1 MDKYEYN
8 VKSDQIKKLYNR
20 KEFAAAAEIADEIDW
35 SRVKDNKML
44 TLVADIYEGIKDY
57 EKAKEVLLIAYER
70 TTMGRQLAY
79 KLTIL
84 ALRTKNF
91 VEADEFYS
99 DFVEMSPTDVAQYLL
114 KYRIAKAKGED
125 VEVLIKIL
133 EAYVESEMDERW
145 QYELAKLYHE
155 AGQDDKCISA
165 CDELEL
171 WFSDGK
177 YVEKAKT
184 LKKIITSVMDDYNK
198 RYGDINQIKK
208 ENEDKTN
215 DNIVNEV
222 SGEAGDTLTPSVK
235 AMKPIS
241 RVKVNTSEEDIELN
255 FKKDGTVE
263 YTDPN
268 DITEDAKSE
277 MDDILADIKY
287 DDIHEDEKK
296 AREAE
301 EAAKAAEEAA
311 KIVDE
316 AEDEADANEVSKA
329 HVESEESQDV
339 KLNEDEIDENEID
352 NEDEEEA
359 DDEEP
364 KKRGLGNLFGFGK
377 KADKEDELQD
387 LVVSS
392 VDEEEVNELALKAAR
407 RKRRAAKNETTSQ
420 RHARVV
426 EKVKEDFLDEE
437 SEEDVYK
444 TDEERRAET
453 ALKAA
458 IEAADAAQKAADLA
472 NIMVEEARV
481 HMLEV
486 RKVTKQQQA
495 DEAEAEGN
503 QELARKSREAARKA
517 ARSATQV
524 FERVPA
530 YGDGKVVEA
539 DMAEVSN
546 NALDTVSDKGQED
559 ILNTTEIDPNEINFK
574 VDDSRN
580 KYDTANIQE
589 ALAESMKRLFGD
601 NQPDTILTDDD
612 LDEDEYLAD
621 DIDNAP
627 TRRFDIKKINQA
639 LEQRAIYH
647 TVPLPESL
655 NQEADGQ
662 IELAPK
668 LVEEQVQ
675 GQMGIQDLMDDMS
688 KPADIR
694 AKEVA
699 EAEEAAKKAAEEA
712 KAEAERVEAERK
724 AEEDRKAAEEA
735 ARLEAERIEAERK
748 AEEER
753 KAAEEAAR
761 LEAERLEAERKA
773 EEERKAAEEAA
784 RLEAE
789 RIEAERKAEEER
801 KAAEEAARLEA
812 ERIEAERKAEEERKA
827 AEEAARLEAE
837 RIEAER
843 KAEEERKATEEE
855 ARAEREAEEALA
867 ASIAQM
873 EAEEAKEAKDLQNTG
888 TDDNTEKDRET
899 EAILRGLSGTGSHN
913 TTTEINIKAISAMID
928 SSIAKEDAKDIVAD
942 EETIKHIDS
951 AIKEVVEPSM
961 VVPKNLEDFSDI
973 NRDEEAHKKEQ
984 AISYEEQR
992 SLDVGSILDSLASV
1006 DEKMEEAEVKAEEK
1020 EEDKEPVSSG
1030 SSVIADKADDDSKEI
1045 IKAAN
1050 KIDNATVKDGKIPDE
1065 YRNIFDNFT
1074 GIDTIESEVAD
1085 TLKNLIDNFDKDGT
1099 SKSNNVIVTGSN
1111 KIGKSTLAIDI
1122 IKAANKGR
1130 DRSGRKVAKVK
1141 ASTLNKN
1148 GVNNVFIKII
1158 GSDLIIEQAGN
1169 LMPATLTELIVKL
1182 KNYTEEMLVV
1192 LEDDKAAIDRMLIN
1206 SKELKK
1212 LFNNRVDIKE
1222 LEISDMVKI
1231 ARDYAREQFY
1241 EIDEMGELALSAKLD
1256 DLMGSS
1262 KSITVEDIEDIVDQA
1277 IEHASKFR
1285 IGNLLGKLKK
1295 NNSEFKTLSEQDFL

>member
-215 DNIVNEV
+215 DNMVNEV

-301 EAAKAAEEAA
+301 EAARAAEEAA

-339 KLNEDEIDENEID
+339 KSSEDEIDENEID

-426 EKVKEDFLDEE
+426 EKVKEDFLD
-437 SEEDVYK
+437 
-444 TDEERRAET
+444 
-453 ALKAA
+453 
-458 IEAADAAQKAADLA
+458 ADAAQKAADLA

-724 AEEDRKAAEEA
+724 AEE
-735 ARLEAERIEAERK
+735 
-748 AEEER
+748 
-753 KAAEEAAR
+753 
-761 LEAERLEAERKA
+761 
-773 EEERKAAEEAA
+773 ERKAAEEAA

-801 KAAEEAARLEA
+801 KAAEE
-812 ERIEAERKAEEERKA
+812 
-827 AEEAARLEAE
+827 
-837 RIEAER
+837 
-843 KAEEERKATEEE
+843 E

-873 EAEEAKEAKDLQNTG
+873 EAEEAKEAKDIQNTD

-1285 IGNLLGKLKK
+1285 IGNLFGKLKK

>member
-215 DNIVNEV
+215 DNMVNEV

-301 EAAKAAEEAA
+301 EAARAAEEAA

-339 KLNEDEIDENEID
+339 KSSEDEIDENEID

-546 NALDTVSDKGQED
+546 NALDTDSDKGQED

-724 AEEDRKAAEEA
+724 AEE
-735 ARLEAERIEAERK
+735 
-748 AEEER
+748 
-753 KAAEEAAR
+753 
-761 LEAERLEAERKA
+761 
-773 EEERKAAEEAA
+773 ERKAAEEAA

-801 KAAEEAARLEA
+801 KAAEE
-812 ERIEAERKAEEERKA
+812 
-827 AEEAARLEAE
+827 
-837 RIEAER
+837 
-843 KAEEERKATEEE
+843 E

-873 EAEEAKEAKDLQNTG
+873 EAEEAKEAKDIQNTD

-1006 DEKMEEAEVKAEEK
+1006 DEKMEEAEVKAEDK

-1285 IGNLLGKLKK
+1285 IGNLFGKLKK

>member
-177 YVEKAKT
+177 YVEKAKI

-215 DNIVNEV
+215 DNMVNEV

-339 KLNEDEIDENEID
+339 KLSEDEIDENEID

-377 KADKEDELQD
+377 KADKEDEPQD

-724 AEEDRKAAEEA
+724 AEE
-735 ARLEAERIEAERK
+735 
-748 AEEER
+748 ER

-761 LEAERLEAERKA
+761 
-773 EEERKAAEEAA
+773 
-784 RLEAE
+784 
-789 RIEAERKAEEER
+789 
-801 KAAEEAARLEA
+801 
-812 ERIEAERKAEEERKA
+812 
-827 AEEAARLEAE
+827 
-837 RIEAER
+837 
-843 KAEEERKATEEE
+843 
-855 ARAEREAEEALA
+855 
-867 ASIAQM
+867 
-873 EAEEAKEAKDLQNTG
+873 
-888 TDDNTEKDRET
+888 
-899 EAILRGLSGTGSHN
+899 
-913 TTTEINIKAISAMID
+913 
-928 SSIAKEDAKDIVAD
+928 
-942 EETIKHIDS
+942 
-951 AIKEVVEPSM
+951 
-961 VVPKNLEDFSDI
+961 
-973 NRDEEAHKKEQ
+973 
-984 AISYEEQR
+984 
-992 SLDVGSILDSLASV
+992 
-1006 DEKMEEAEVKAEEK
+1006 
-1020 EEDKEPVSSG
+1020 
-1030 SSVIADKADDDSKEI
+1030 
-1045 IKAAN
+1045 
-1050 KIDNATVKDGKIPDE
+1050 
-1065 YRNIFDNFT
+1065 
-1074 GIDTIESEVAD
+1074 
-1085 TLKNLIDNFDKDGT
+1085 
-1099 SKSNNVIVTGSN
+1099 
-1111 KIGKSTLAIDI
+1111 
-1122 IKAANKGR
+1122 
-1130 DRSGRKVAKVK
+1130 
-1141 ASTLNKN
+1141 
-1148 GVNNVFIKII
+1148 
-1158 GSDLIIEQAGN
+1158 
-1169 LMPATLTELIVKL
+1169 
-1182 KNYTEEMLVV
+1182 
-1192 LEDDKAAIDRMLIN
+1192 
-1206 SKELKK
+1206 
-1212 LFNNRVDIKE
+1212 
-1222 LEISDMVKI
+1222 
-1231 ARDYAREQFY
+1231 
-1241 EIDEMGELALSAKLD
+1241 
-1256 DLMGSS
+1256 
-1262 KSITVEDIEDIVDQA
+1262 
-1277 IEHASKFR
+1277 
-1285 IGNLLGKLKK
+1285 
-1295 NNSEFKTLSEQDFL
+1295 

>member
-215 DNIVNEV
+215 DNMVNEV

-268 DITEDAKSE
+268 DITEEAKSE

-316 AEDEADANEVSKA
+316 AEDEADVNEVSKA

-546 NALDTVSDKGQED
+546 NALDTDSDKGQED

-724 AEEDRKAAEEA
+724 AEEERKAAEEA

-773 EEERKAAEEAA
+773 EEERKAAEE
-784 RLEAE
+784 
-789 RIEAERKAEEER
+789 
-801 KAAEEAARLEA
+801 
-812 ERIEAERKAEEERKA
+812 
-827 AEEAARLEAE
+827 
-837 RIEAER
+837 
-843 KAEEERKATEEE
+843 E

-873 EAEEAKEAKDLQNTG
+873 EAEEAKEAKDIQNTD

-899 EAILRGLSGTGSHN
+899 EAILKGLSGTGSHN

-973 NRDEEAHKKEQ
+973 NRDEEAHKKEK

-1050 KIDNATVKDGKIPDE
+1050 KIDKATVKDGKIPDE

-1285 IGNLLGKLKK
+1285 IGNLFGKLKK

>member
-215 DNIVNEV
+215 DNMVNEV

-301 EAAKAAEEAA
+301 EAARAAEEAA

-339 KLNEDEIDENEID
+339 KSSEDEIDENEID

-437 SEEDVYK
+437 SEEDAYK

-546 NALDTVSDKGQED
+546 NALDTDSDKGQED

-724 AEEDRKAAEEA
+724 AEE
-735 ARLEAERIEAERK
+735 
-748 AEEER
+748 ER
-753 KAAEEAAR
+753 KAA
-761 LEAERLEAERKA
+761 
-773 EEERKAAEEAA
+773 EAA

-843 KAEEERKATEEE
+843 KAEEERKAAEEE

-873 EAEEAKEAKDLQNTG
+873 EAEEAQEAKDIQNTD

-973 NRDEEAHKKEQ
+973 NRDEEAHKKEK

-1006 DEKMEEAEVKAEEK
+1006 DEKMEEAEVKAEDK

-1285 IGNLLGKLKK
+1285 IGNLFGKLKK

>member
-215 DNIVNEV
+215 DNMVNEV

-301 EAAKAAEEAA
+301 EAARAAEEAA

-339 KLNEDEIDENEID
+339 KSSEDEIDENEID

-724 AEEDRKAAEEA
+724 AEE
-735 ARLEAERIEAERK
+735 
-748 AEEER
+748 
-753 KAAEEAAR
+753 
-761 LEAERLEAERKA
+761 
-773 EEERKAAEEAA
+773 ERKAAEEAA

-801 KAAEEAARLEA
+801 KAAEE
-812 ERIEAERKAEEERKA
+812 
-827 AEEAARLEAE
+827 
-837 RIEAER
+837 
-843 KAEEERKATEEE
+843 E

-873 EAEEAKEAKDLQNTG
+873 EAEEAKEAKDIQNTD

-973 NRDEEAHKKEQ
+973 NRDEEAHKKEK

-1006 DEKMEEAEVKAEEK
+1006 DEKMEEAEVKAEDK

-1050 KIDNATVKDGKIPDE
+1050 KIDKATVKDGKIPDE

-1285 IGNLLGKLKK
+1285 IGNLFGKLKK

>member
-301 EAAKAAEEAA
+301 EAARAAEEAA

-339 KLNEDEIDENEID
+339 KSSEDEIDENEID

-724 AEEDRKAAEEA
+724 AEE
-735 ARLEAERIEAERK
+735 
-748 AEEER
+748 
-753 KAAEEAAR
+753 
-761 LEAERLEAERKA
+761 
-773 EEERKAAEEAA
+773 ERKAAEEAA

-801 KAAEEAARLEA
+801 KAAEE
-812 ERIEAERKAEEERKA
+812 
-827 AEEAARLEAE
+827 
-837 RIEAER
+837 
-843 KAEEERKATEEE
+843 E

-873 EAEEAKEAKDLQNTG
+873 EAEEAKEAKDIQNTD

-973 NRDEEAHKKEQ
+973 NRDEEAHKKEK

-1006 DEKMEEAEVKAEEK
+1006 DEKMEEAEVKAEDK

-1050 KIDNATVKDGKIPDE
+1050 KIDKATVKDGKIPDE

-1285 IGNLLGKLKK
+1285 IGNLFGKLKK

>member
-215 DNIVNEV
+215 DNMVNEV

-301 EAAKAAEEAA
+301 EAARAAEEAA

-339 KLNEDEIDENEID
+339 KSSEDEIDENEID

-359 DDEEP
+359 EDEEP

-699 EAEEAAKKAAEEA
+699 EAEEAATKAAEEA
-712 KAEAERVEAERK
+712 KAEAERV
-724 AEEDRKAAEEA
+724 
-735 ARLEAERIEAERK
+735 
-748 AEEER
+748 
-753 KAAEEAAR
+753 
-761 LEAERLEAERKA
+761 EAERKA

-801 KAAEEAARLEA
+801 KAAEE
-812 ERIEAERKAEEERKA
+812 
-827 AEEAARLEAE
+827 
-837 RIEAER
+837 
-843 KAEEERKATEEE
+843 E

-873 EAEEAKEAKDLQNTG
+873 EAEEAKEAKDIQNTD

-1050 KIDNATVKDGKIPDE
+1050 KIDKATVKDGKIPDE

-1285 IGNLLGKLKK
+1285 IGNLFGKLKK

>member
-215 DNIVNEV
+215 DNMVNEV

-301 EAAKAAEEAA
+301 EAARAAEEAA

-339 KLNEDEIDENEID
+339 KSSEDEIDENEID

-546 NALDTVSDKGQED
+546 NALDTDSDKGQED

-724 AEEDRKAAEEA
+724 AEE
-735 ARLEAERIEAERK
+735 
-748 AEEER
+748 
-753 KAAEEAAR
+753 
-761 LEAERLEAERKA
+761 
-773 EEERKAAEEAA
+773 ERKAAEEAA

-827 AEEAARLEAE
+827 AEE
-837 RIEAER
+837 
-843 KAEEERKATEEE
+843 E

-873 EAEEAKEAKDLQNTG
+873 EAEEAKEAKDIQNTD

-973 NRDEEAHKKEQ
+973 NRDEEAHKKEK

-1006 DEKMEEAEVKAEEK
+1006 DEKMEEAEVKAEDK

-1285 IGNLLGKLKK
+1285 IGNLFGKLKK

>member
-215 DNIVNEV
+215 DNMVNEV

-316 AEDEADANEVSKA
+316 AEDEADVNEVSKA
-329 HVESEESQDV
+329 HVESEESQNV
-339 KLNEDEIDENEID
+339 KSREDEIDENEID

-724 AEEDRKAAEEA
+724 AEE
-735 ARLEAERIEAERK
+735 
-748 AEEER
+748 
-753 KAAEEAAR
+753 
-761 LEAERLEAERKA
+761 
-773 EEERKAAEEAA
+773 ERKAAEEAA

-827 AEEAARLEAE
+827 AEE
-837 RIEAER
+837 
-843 KAEEERKATEEE
+843 E

-873 EAEEAKEAKDLQNTG
+873 EAEEAKEAKDIQNTD

-1006 DEKMEEAEVKAEEK
+1006 DEKMEEAEVKAEYK

-1050 KIDNATVKDGKIPDE
+1050 KIDKATVKDGKIPDE

-1285 IGNLLGKLKK
+1285 IGNLFGKLKK

>member
-215 DNIVNEV
+215 DNMVNEV

-301 EAAKAAEEAA
+301 EAARAAEEAA

-339 KLNEDEIDENEID
+339 KSSEDEDEIDENEID

-539 DMAEVSN
+539 DMAE
-546 NALDTVSDKGQED
+546 
-559 ILNTTEIDPNEINFK
+559 
-574 VDDSRN
+574 
-580 KYDTANIQE
+580 
-589 ALAESMKRLFGD
+589 
-601 NQPDTILTDDD
+601 
-612 LDEDEYLAD
+612 
-621 DIDNAP
+621 
-627 TRRFDIKKINQA
+627 
-639 LEQRAIYH
+639 
-647 TVPLPESL
+647 
-655 NQEADGQ
+655 
-662 IELAPK
+662 
-668 LVEEQVQ
+668 
-675 GQMGIQDLMDDMS
+675 
-688 KPADIR
+688 
-694 AKEVA
+694 
-699 EAEEAAKKAAEEA
+699 
-712 KAEAERVEAERK
+712 
-724 AEEDRKAAEEA
+724 
-735 ARLEAERIEAERK
+735 
-748 AEEER
+748 
-753 KAAEEAAR
+753 
-761 LEAERLEAERKA
+761 
-773 EEERKAAEEAA
+773 
-784 RLEAE
+784 
-789 RIEAERKAEEER
+789 
-801 KAAEEAARLEA
+801 
-812 ERIEAERKAEEERKA
+812 
-827 AEEAARLEAE
+827 
-837 RIEAER
+837 
-843 KAEEERKATEEE
+843 
-855 ARAEREAEEALA
+855 
-867 ASIAQM
+867 
-873 EAEEAKEAKDLQNTG
+873 
-888 TDDNTEKDRET
+888 
-899 EAILRGLSGTGSHN
+899 
-913 TTTEINIKAISAMID
+913 
-928 SSIAKEDAKDIVAD
+928 
-942 EETIKHIDS
+942 
-951 AIKEVVEPSM
+951 
-961 VVPKNLEDFSDI
+961 
-973 NRDEEAHKKEQ
+973 
-984 AISYEEQR
+984 
-992 SLDVGSILDSLASV
+992 
-1006 DEKMEEAEVKAEEK
+1006 
-1020 EEDKEPVSSG
+1020 
-1030 SSVIADKADDDSKEI
+1030 
-1045 IKAAN
+1045 
-1050 KIDNATVKDGKIPDE
+1050 
-1065 YRNIFDNFT
+1065 
-1074 GIDTIESEVAD
+1074 
-1085 TLKNLIDNFDKDGT
+1085 
-1099 SKSNNVIVTGSN
+1099 
-1111 KIGKSTLAIDI
+1111 
-1122 IKAANKGR
+1122 
-1130 DRSGRKVAKVK
+1130 
-1141 ASTLNKN
+1141 
-1148 GVNNVFIKII
+1148 
-1158 GSDLIIEQAGN
+1158 
-1169 LMPATLTELIVKL
+1169 
-1182 KNYTEEMLVV
+1182 
-1192 LEDDKAAIDRMLIN
+1192 
-1206 SKELKK
+1206 
-1212 LFNNRVDIKE
+1212 
-1222 LEISDMVKI
+1222 
-1231 ARDYAREQFY
+1231 
-1241 EIDEMGELALSAKLD
+1241 
-1256 DLMGSS
+1256 
-1262 KSITVEDIEDIVDQA
+1262 
-1277 IEHASKFR
+1277 FR
-1285 IGNLLGKLKK
+1285 Y
-1295 NNSEFKTLSEQDFL
+1295 